1 MDRKELLQYLEGS
14 YPTVNKGVVTL
25 TKVVEK
31 GEGWE
36 GEEDLPLPEGCRA
49 YLDAHPEGSDRGGYC
64 PFVELPSGAS
74 VFYYEG
80 DGTWQVP

>member
-1 MDRKELLQYLEGS
+1 VNRTELLKYLEGCTPS
-14 YPTVNKGVVTL
+14 VHKGVVTL
-25 TKVVEK
+25 TKEVAR
-31 GEGWE
+31 GEGWV
-36 GEEDLPLPEGCRA
+36 EDQDVPLPEGCKG
-49 YLDAHPEGSDRGGYC
+49 YVDEHPEGSDRGGYC